1 MCDLKYQSKS
11 HFVIIKALDHRYN
24 SNRQT
29 SVGQTS
35 TGLALEA
42 YEEPGSHTGLL
53 LLLALRSGYLAG
65 LPGHPSHLRQG
76 LGRTRPYLVRPT
88 SAVGSCPPRDGS
100 PANSTETPALIHYE
114 RELTARD
121 CHCNFLESSDNRLMG
136 ILLS

>member
-11 HFVIIKALDHRYN
+11 HFVIIKALDTTAIDKQVSDKPVLGWHWK
-24 SNRQT
+24 
-29 SVGQTS
+29 
-35 TGLALEA
+35 
-42 YEEPGSHTGLL
+42 HT
-53 LLLALRSGYLAG
+53 RSRVHTQDCCCCWHSAQVTRLG